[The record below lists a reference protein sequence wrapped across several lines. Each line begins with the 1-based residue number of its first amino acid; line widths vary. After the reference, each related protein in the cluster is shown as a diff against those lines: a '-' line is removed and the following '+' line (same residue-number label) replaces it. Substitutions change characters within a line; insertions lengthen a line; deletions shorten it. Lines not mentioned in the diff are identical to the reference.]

1 MPQLNQISVT
11 DSVLNDT
18 IVYKHLG
25 AYQPHGSGRST
36 SILNEHI
43 NERFI
48 QETNIDYT
56 INAIQNESNDWMV
69 YVLLIL
75 TLGISIIWYYMPE
88 RAISLFNFEQRK
100 RDFHSRENVNTETPG
115 MVILFFFMFNYFV
128 TASLFLFLSLN
139 SFYNEKFLNLVQNEY
154 ILYLFISVIVFSVFR
169 ILIIFFTGFIFDT
182 EEPASNQLKLYLN
195 VDNIIG
201 VFLIPIL
208 FLLLFVQIDYVIYIG
223 IFILIILHIFRWFQ
237 TFMLGKSIPGF
248 SILHLFMYLCTLEII
263 PLIILMKLFST
274 ELI

>member
-1 MPQLNQISVT
+1 
-11 DSVLNDT
+11 
-18 IVYKHLG
+18 
-25 AYQPHGSGRST
+25 
-36 SILNEHI
+36 
-43 NERFI
+43 
-48 QETNIDYT
+48 
-56 INAIQNESNDWMV
+56 MV
-69 YVLLIL
+69 YLLLIL

-139 SFYNEKFLNLVQNEY
+139 SFFNDKFLNLVQNEY

-169 ILIIFFTGFIFDT
+169 ILIIFFTGFVFNTKEYAD
-182 EEPASNQLKLYLN
+182 NQLKLYLN
-195 VDNIIG
+195 IDNIIG

-223 IFILIILHIFRWFQ
+223 IFILLILHIFRWFQ

-263 PLIILMKLFST
+263 PLIILMKFFSN